1 MTQKYTEMQ
10 KDDDESASLERMGS
24 RDPFSDF
31 DFTPEVSV
39 TGVDTEVVPFVIG
52 NAPCPEPEPELD
64 LEPISPPTIQGGAL
78 E

>member
-1 MTQKYTEMQ
+1 MQ

-31 DFTPEVSV
+31 DFTPEVTV
-39 TGVDTEVVPFVIG
+39 AGVETEVVPFVIG
-52 NAPCPEPEPELD
+52 NVPEPEHELD